1 MYCPA
6 HFREDD
12 PTALAALMDAH
23 PLAIVVASG
32 PDGLIANHLPLMR
45 ATAADGRMRLR
56 GHLARANDMWR
67 AVEAGSPVLAIF
79 RGEQR
84 YVSPS
89 YYPTKRETGEVVP
102 TWNYAV
108 VHAHG
113 RVRFEQDRAV
123 LHGLV
128 SDLTDLHEAHR
139 PAPWHVTDAPA
150 PYVDRMLSAIVGFD
164 IEVERIEGKIKAS
177 QNRTEGERAG
187 VRAGFEAEGV
197 SADAC
202 DALVRDRR

>member
-12 PTALAALMDAH
+12 PVALAALIDAY
-23 PLAIVVASG
+23 PLAVVVASG

-45 ATAADGRMRLR
+45 SVTADGRMLLR
-56 GHLARANDMWR
+56 GHLARANEMWK
-67 AVEAGSPVLAIF
+67 AVDADGAVLVIF

-89 YYPTKRETGEVVP
+89 WYPTKRQTGEVVP

-113 RVRFEQDRAV
+113 RIRFEQDRQV

-128 SDLTDLHEAHR
+128 SDLTDRHEAGR
-139 PAPWHVTDAPA
+139 PAPWHVSDAPA
-150 PYVDRMLSAIVGFD
+150 PYVDRMLSAIVGFE
-164 IEVERIEGKIKAS
+164 IEVERIEGKVKAS
-177 QNRTEGERAG
+177 QNRTEGERDG
-187 VRAGFEAEGV
+187 VRAGLEADGV
-197 SADAC
+197 AADARGM
-202 DALVRDRR
+202 LVRDRK